1 MNETRVVVTAVRAE
15 VLMGFRLASRH
26 TVARTAAGWALGL
39 SVLARVAGGPL
50 PPGRVVGLAV
60 AFGGLLGAA
69 AGPRL
74 MVRGGPLETLRWA
87 SLPGGAVVLA
97 RVLGAV
103 GFAGVVVAIVTA
115 LLSASGLTVAVTA
128 AAVGHAGLVTG
139 LAAGLA
145 PRFGCSTTT
154 ALLTAF
160 VGAGVAHEGYRV
172 VVGVPHW
179 VGALTP
185 PGALL
190 ADAVAGRP
198 ASVVLLGCWFLVAG
212 VALANAGRMPDTRA
226 VR

>member
-1 MNETRVVVTAVRAE
+1 MVVATAVRAE

-26 TVARTAAGWALGL
+26 AVARTAAGWALGL

-50 PPGRVVGLAV
+50 PPERVVGLAV

-87 SLPGGAVVLA
+87 SLPGGAVALA
-97 RVLGAV
+97 RVVGGM
-103 GFAGVVVAIVTA
+103 GFAAAVVAVVA
-115 LLSASGLTVAVTA
+115 AFLSDSGLTMAVTA
-128 AAVGHAGLVTG
+128 AAVGHVGLVTA

-154 ALLTAF
+154 GLLTVL
-160 VGAGVAHEGYRV
+160 VGAGVAHEGYRAM
-172 VVGVPHW
+172 VGAPHW
-179 VGALTP
+179 VGVLTP

-190 ADAVAGRP
+190 ADAVAGRS
-198 ASVVLLGCWFLVAG
+198 ASAVLLGCWFLVAG
-212 VALANAGRMPDTRA
+212 AALANAGRLPGTRVA
-226 VR
+226 Q